1 MNKNK
6 IEKNFDESGDELFG
20 SLYNDDGVM
29 IVTDREEPDTV
40 FTHVIVNK
48 ISFSFQIPK
57 KDFLRL
63 TRGMNYAIRAIKIEK
78 PGDGK

>member
-6 IEKNFDESGDELFG
+6 IEKNFDEAGDKLFN
-20 SLYNDDGVM
+20 SLYNDDEVM
-29 IVTDREEPDTV
+29 IVTDREEPDTI
-40 FTHVIVNK
+40 FTHLIVNK

-63 TRGMNYAIRAIKIEK
+63 TRAMNYAIRAIKIEN
-78 PGDGK
+78 PGDIK